1 MEQNIQKKTLAQQV
15 TETLRAEILQNVL
28 PSGSHIT
35 IQNIAQRYNTSPLP
49 VREAFN
55 ALAGEN
61 LLELIPYKGAVI
73 RPIDRLF
80 FENIYDIMTALE
92 VLSIES
98 CIRNWTPELHE
109 CLIAANDRIRN
120 LKTEKQVKAN
130 YSALNIEFH
139 GLIEQF
145 YNNSR
150 AFELLAQYRKLV
162 DMVLGNRARSL
173 QRAKEAVEEHQRLI
187 DALACGSVSEA
198 RTAFLE
204 HGYRSRDVSLETMF
218 GPGKKADHS

>member
-1 MEQNIQKKTLAQQV
+1 MEPVIEKKTLAQQV
-15 TETLRAEILQNVL
+15 TEKLRVEILQNEL

-35 IQNIAQRYNTSPLP
+35 IQNIAKRYNTSPLP

-92 VLSIES
+92 MLSIDS
-98 CIRNWTPELHE
+98 CISHWTPELRARLE
-109 CLIAANDRIRN
+109 AVNDRIRA
-120 LKTEKQVKAN
+120 LKTEKQVRAS
-130 YSALNIEFH
+130 YSQYNKEFH

-145 YNNSR
+145 YSNNQ
-150 AFELLAQYRKLV
+150 AEELLAHYRNLV
-162 DMVLGNRARSL
+162 DLVVGNRSRSL
-173 QRAKEAVEEHQRLI
+173 ERAREAVGEHERLI
-187 DALACGSVSEA
+187 ESLASGSVNEA

-204 HGYRSRDVSLETMF
+204 HGYRSRDVSVQAMF
-218 GPGKKADHS
+218 AGRAN

>member
-1 MEQNIQKKTLAQQV
+1 MESSIQKRTLAQQV
-15 TETLRAEILQNVL
+15 TETLRSEILQNIL

-61 LLELIPYKGAVI
+61 LLELVPYKGAVI
-73 RPIDRLF
+73 RSIDRLF

-98 CIRNWTPELHE
+98 CIQNWSDALRDELLSVNE
-109 CLIAANDRIRN
+109 RIRA
-120 LKTEKQVKAN
+120 LKTEKQVKAQ
-130 YSALNIEFH
+130 YAVLNAQFH
-139 GLIEQF
+139 RLIEQF
-145 YNNSR
+145 YDNPQ

-162 DMVLGNRARSL
+162 DMVLGSRARSL
-173 QRAKEAVEEHQRLI
+173 KRAKEAVEEHQRLI
-187 DALACGSVSEA
+187 DALASGSANDA
-198 RTAFLE
+198 RMAFLE
-204 HGYRSRDVSLETMF
+204 HGYRSRNVSVDTMF
-218 GPGKKADHS
+218 GAADKNK

>member
-1 MEQNIQKKTLAQQV
+1 MESSIQKRTLAQQV
-15 TETLRAEILQNVL
+15 TDTLRTEILQNVL

-61 LLELIPYKGAVI
+61 LLELVPYKGVVI
-73 RPIDRLF
+73 HSIDRLF

-98 CIRNWTPELHE
+98 CILNWTPELHDKLTSINE
-109 CLIAANDRIRN
+109 RIRA

-130 YSALNIEFH
+130 YSALNEEFH
-139 GLIEQF
+139 HLIEQF
-145 YNNSR
+145 YNNAQAS
-150 AFELLAQYRKLV
+150 ELLAQYRKLV
-162 DMVLGNRARSL
+162 EMVLGNRARSL
-173 QRAKEAVEEHQRLI
+173 KRAMEAVEEHQRLI
-187 DALACGSVSEA
+187 DALASGSASDA

-204 HGYRSRDVSLETMF
+204 HGYRSRNVSVDTMF
-218 GPGKKADHS
+218 GTVSEEK

>member
-1 MEQNIQKKTLAQQV
+1 MESSIQKRTLAQQV
-15 TETLRAEILQNVL
+15 TDTLRTEILQNIL

-61 LLELIPYKGAVI
+61 LLELVPYKGAVI
-73 RPIDRLF
+73 HSIDRLF

-98 CIRNWTPELHE
+98 CILNWTPELHE
-109 CLIAANDRIRN
+109 NLIAVNERIRA

-130 YSALNIEFH
+130 YSALNSEFH
-139 GLIEQF
+139 QLIEQF
-145 YNNSR
+145 YNNAQ

-173 QRAKEAVEEHQRLI
+173 KRAMEAVEEHQRLI
-187 DALACGSVSEA
+187 DALASGSASDA
-198 RTAFLE
+198 RTVFLE
-204 HGYRSRDVSLETMF
+204 HGYRSRNISIDTMF
-218 GPGKKADHS
+218 GTAVEEK